1 MSKPVLTKNARWICV
16 LVESTDGS
24 PLSIPTRT
32 VHNIERFKWSVPE
45 REAIADSL
53 RLSVCQPIATYIV
66 DVDLIKYQKDWM
78 QVSNMAINYFK
89 SKDLLDKD
97 YPLWHK
103 EQK

>member
-16 LVESTDGS
+16 LTETLTD
-24 PLSIPTRT
+24 PDLAIPYRS

-45 REAIADSL
+45 REAIANSL
-53 RLSVCQPIATYIV
+53 RLDVCKPIATYLV

-78 QVSNMAINYFK
+78 TVSNMAINYFK
-89 SKDLLDKD
+89 TKGLLDIE